1 MNRPALF
8 HSWTSVIGPWSFL
21 LALAL
26 GLAGC
31 RPATPTTVGP
41 GTASHAARGVIREF
55 PTDGQSVV
63 IRHEEIPGYMP
74 KMTMTLT
81 VRDTNELAGL
91 REGDEVTFRLHV
103 TDDNHWIDE
112 LAKTGQTN
120 APAEHPKPIRPLR
133 ADLRPGDLLPD
144 FELLDEQGRTVRL
157 ADFRGKALAFTF
169 IFTRCPLPE
178 FCPRMTKHFAR
189 TRNELLTRT
198 NAPANWQLLSLSF
211 DPDFDSPAV
220 LTRYAK
226 SARGVN
232 PDRWLFGVLGTN
244 VLARLAPQVDL
255 MLNREG
261 GSISHNLRTAVV
273 DPKGRIHRQFDG
285 NDWTPE
291 ELADAVIAAAQVP

>member
-1 MNRPALF
+1 MKRTAPFCFRAL
-8 HSWTSVIGPWSFL
+8 VIGPCSVLLFL
-21 LALAL
+21 LV
-26 GLAGC
+26 AGC
-31 RPATPTTVGP
+31 GQPAPP
-41 GTASHAARGVIREF
+41 AASATATSYPARGVIREF
-55 PTDGQSVV
+55 PTDGQGIV

-103 TDDNHWIDE
+103 TDDNHWIDG

-120 APAEHPKPIRPLR
+120 APAEHPKPARPLR

-226 SARGVN
+226 SARGAN

-244 VLARLAPQVDL
+244 TLATLAPQVDL

-261 GSISHNLRTAVV
+261 GSISHNLRTVV
-273 DPKGRIHRQFDG
+273 LDPKGRIHRQFDG

-291 ELADAVIAAAQVP
+291 QLADALAEAATQP